1 MVWCCRDVQ
10 LRCVIQPGLI
20 ILHTNSFTL
29 RSFKLHFNKSTLTF
43 GLVWDVSSGLL
54 GEGPVCLT
62 HPPTLHPP
70 WRTFLVFNCV
80 TWRWCGIWMHLF
92 SQNWNRKFIFVTRTA
107 HNLKVWSR
115 VICTQNEV
123 KRLFCHRKIVLY
135 QRNRS
140 VNSRTNRL
148 TVRCI
153 RQRCSQRFL
162 PSQNYKTTWKKNSN
176 KTFTDPNMRC
186 WTESKGETYRNSVST
201 LENTPLNI
209 YDLMTTL
216 LAYSF
221 TLIHPKQDVS

>member
-70 WRTFLVFNCV
+70 WRMFLVFNCV

-92 SQNWNRKFIFVTRTA
+92 PQNWNRKFIFVTRTA

-140 VNSRTNRL
+140 VVITTAKQTVLQCDASDRDAVNVSSRH
-148 TVRCI
+148 
-153 RQRCSQRFL
+153 
-162 PSQNYKTTWKKNSN
+162 KTTKPHEKKILTKLLQIQTWGVGQNQKVKHTEIESPHWKILPW
-176 KTFTDPNMRC
+176 TF
-186 WTESKGETYRNSVST
+186 
-201 LENTPLNI
+201 
-209 YDLMTTL
+209 MTSWIL
-216 LAYSF
+216 C
-221 TLIHPKQDVS
+221 